1 MLNTHKS
8 KKYKVAVLKDA
19 LPFSQCGNGNGKS
32 KPTGITIDIWE
43 KVADKYNLDYE
54 YICVDR
60 KYDDTLE
67 DVGKGKYDVALSEFS
82 VIKRRYDLVS
92 YSRPF
97 YISKL
102 SVYRKEKENSFEN
115 FVTNDIVKIIL
126 FSALL
131 MILFYAFIRM
141 YIVKEDFLFAL
152 YNTYTFLFTNIR
164 EFISEGKRPKTSVKI
179 VNVMWILMRY
189 IFLTIVVAQA
199 INIIVKTTN
208 YITDEEYR
216 DIKKINVLKGTSYV
230 DFIEQTGK
238 TPVMNDNNQQI
249 IEKLYNSRNEY
260 WFDDPNVINDAIEKS
275 KFKLKLNAT
284 LKPIRNDEF
293 TIAVNKKDID
303 LLDKIN
309 STIVSLQDTS
319 DMIRICKGHMRENIE
334 NCSV

>member
-19 LPFSQCGNGNGKS
+19 LPFSQCGSESGQT
-32 KPTGITIDIWE
+32 KPSGITVDVWE
-43 KVADKYNLDYE
+43 KVASKYNLDYE

-67 DVGKGKYDVALSEFS
+67 AVSKGAYDVALSEFS
-82 VIKRRYDLVS
+82 VIKRRYDLVY

-102 SVYRKEKENSFEN
+102 SVYRREKENSLEN

-126 FSALL
+126 AGALL
-131 MILFYAFIRM
+131 MILFYSFLRM
-141 YIVKEDFLFAL
+141 YIVKENFLFAL

-164 EFISEGKRPKTSVKI
+164 EFITEGKRPKTSVKI

-230 DFIEQTGK
+230 DFIKQEGK

-249 IEKLYNSRNEY
+249 IEKLHNSRNEY
-260 WFDDPNVINDAIEKS
+260 WFDDPNVINDAIERS
-275 KFKLKLNAT
+275 NFKLKLNAT
-284 LKPIRNDEF
+284 LKPVRNDEF
-293 TIAVNKKDID
+293 TIAVNKKLPD
-303 LLDKIN
+303 LLDKIDK
-309 STIVSLQDTS
+309 TIVSLQDTG
-319 DMIRICKGHMRENIE
+319 DMVRICKGHMRENVE

>member
-1 MLNTHKS
+1 MLNTYKS

-19 LPFSQCGNGNGKS
+19 LPFSQCGIDSGQS
-32 KPTGITIDIWE
+32 KPTGITVDVWE
-43 KVADKYNLDYE
+43 KTAAQYNLDYE

-67 DVGKGKYDVALSEFS
+67 AVSKGEYDVALSEFS

-102 SVYRKEKENSFEN
+102 SVYRREKENSFEN

-126 FSALL
+126 VGALL
-131 MILFYAFIRM
+131 MIIFYSLLRM
-141 YIVKEDFLFAL
+141 YIVKEKFLFAL

-164 EFISEGKRPKTSVKI
+164 EFITEGKRPKTSVKI

-230 DFIEQTGK
+230 DFIKQEGK
-238 TPVMNDNNQQI
+238 TPIMNDNNQQI
-249 IEKLYNSRNEY
+249 IEKLYKSRNEY
-260 WFDDPNVINDAIEKS
+260 WFDDPNVINDAIERS

-293 TIAVNKKDID
+293 TIAVNKKLHD

-309 STIVSLQDTS
+309 KTIVNLQDS
-319 DMIRICKGHMRENIE
+319 GDMVRICKGHMRENVE
-334 NCSV
+334 NCSI

>member
-1 MLNTHKS
+1 MFNNHKS
-8 KKYKVAVLKDA
+8 KKLKVAVLKDA
-19 LPFSQCGNGNGKS
+19 LPFSQCGNEES
-32 KPTGITIDIWE
+32 KPAGITVDIWE
-43 KVADKYNLDYE
+43 KVASTYNLDYE

-60 KYDDTLE
+60 KYDDTIE
-67 DVGKGKYDVALSEFS
+67 AVNKGEFDIALSEFS

-102 SVYRKEKENSFEN
+102 SVYRREKENSFEN
-115 FVTNDIVKIIL
+115 FVTNDIVKIIIV
-126 FSALL
+126 SALL
-131 MILFYAFIRM
+131 MILFYSFVRM
-141 YIVKEDFLFAL
+141 YIVKENFLFAL

-164 EFISEGKRPKTSVKI
+164 EFITEGKNPKTSVKI

-208 YITDEEYR
+208 YIGDEEYR
-216 DIKKINVLKGTSYV
+216 DIKRINVLKGTSYV
-230 DFIEQTGK
+230 DFIKQAGK
-238 TPVMNDNNQQI
+238 TPIMNDNNQQI

-260 WFDDPNVINDAIEKS
+260 WFDDPNVINDAIERS

-293 TIAVNKKDID
+293 TIAVNKKLTDI
-303 LLDKIN
+303 LDKIN
-309 STIVSLQDTS
+309 ITIVSLQDS
-319 DMIRICKGHMRENIE
+319 GDMVRICKGHMRENIE

>member
-1 MLNTHKS
+1 MFNNHKS
-8 KKYKVAVLKDA
+8 KKLKVAVLKDA
-19 LPFSQCGNGNGKS
+19 LPFSQCGNEES
-32 KPTGITIDIWE
+32 KPAGITVDIWE
-43 KVADKYNLDYE
+43 KVASTYNLDYE

-60 KYDDTLE
+60 KYDDTIE
-67 DVGKGKYDVALSEFS
+67 AVNKGEFDIALSEFS

-102 SVYRKEKENSFEN
+102 SVYRREKENSFEN
-115 FVTNDIVKIIL
+115 FVTNDIVKIIIV
-126 FSALL
+126 SALL
-131 MILFYAFIRM
+131 MILFYSFVRM
-141 YIVKEDFLFAL
+141 YIVKENFLFAL

-164 EFISEGKRPKTSVKI
+164 EFITEGKNPKTSVKI

-208 YITDEEYR
+208 YIGDEEYR
-216 DIKKINVLKGTSYV
+216 DIKRINVLKGTSYV
-230 DFIEQTGK
+230 DFIKQAGK
-238 TPVMNDNNQQI
+238 TPIMNDNNQQI

-260 WFDDPNVINDAIEKS
+260 WFDDPNVINDAIERS

-293 TIAVNKKDID
+293 TIAVNKKLTDI
-303 LLDKIN
+303 LDKIN
-309 STIVSLQDTS
+309 ITIVSLQDS
-319 DMIRICKGHMRENIE
+319 GDMVRICKGQMRENIE

>member
-1 MLNTHKS
+1 MLGNHKS
-8 KKYKVAVLKDA
+8 KKYKVAILKDA
-19 LPFSQCGNGNGKS
+19 LPFSQCDNESKES
-32 KPTGITIDIWE
+32 KPSGITVDVWE
-43 KVADKYNLDYE
+43 KVASTYNLDYE

-67 DVGKGKYDVALSEFS
+67 AVSKDEYDIALSEFS

-102 SVYRKEKENSFEN
+102 SVYRREKENSFEN

-126 FSALL
+126 FSALM
-131 MILFYAFIRM
+131 MIIFYSFLRM
-141 YIVKEDFLFAL
+141 YIVKENFLFAL

-164 EFISEGKRPKTSVKI
+164 EFITEGKRPKTSVKI
-179 VNVMWILMRY
+179 VNVMWIMMRY

-230 DFIEQTGK
+230 DFIKQAGK

-260 WFDDPNVINDAIEKS
+260 WFDDPNVINDAIERS

-293 TIAVNKKDID
+293 TIAVNKKLPE

-309 STIVSLQDTS
+309 STIVTLQDS
-319 DMIRICKGHMRENIE
+319 GDMVRLCKGHMRENVE